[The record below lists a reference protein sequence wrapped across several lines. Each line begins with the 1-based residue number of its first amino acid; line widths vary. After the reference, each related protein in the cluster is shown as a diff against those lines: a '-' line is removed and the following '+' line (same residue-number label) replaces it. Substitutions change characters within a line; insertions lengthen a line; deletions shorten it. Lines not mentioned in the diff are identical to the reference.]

1 MKTKHFPV
9 INTFLCSNSV
19 LKVSRDLSEDPMTYP
34 EDDHTREDEDI
45 DDKAITMSSNPTKVR
60 ICLRIQ

>member
-19 LKVSRDLSEDPMTYP
+19 LKVSRDLSENPMTYP
-34 EDDHTREDEDI
+34 EDDHTCEDEDI
-45 DDKAITMSSNPTKVR
+45 DDKAIIKNFN
-60 ICLRIQ
+60 

>member
-9 INTFLCSNSV
+9 INPF
-19 LKVSRDLSEDPMTYP
+19 LKVVRDVSEDPMTQP
-34 EDDHTREDEDI
+34 EDDRTRDDEDI